1 MIDAMIITHNEAL
14 NLPHCLKALTGW
26 TNKIF
31 VIDSGSTDGTQ
42 EIARSLGAEVVHH
55 DWQGYARQKNWALDT
70 LSFESPWILIVD
82 ADEVITENLQRRLI
96 EIATG
101 PDDGVPEN
109 GFYINR
115 LTYFLGKPIYHCG
128 YFPNWN
134 LRLFK
139 RGAGRY
145 EDREVHEHM
154 IIEDPVGY
162 IKEPMLHD
170 DRRGLEHYIAKHN
183 RYSTLEAR
191 SLLEAMHGSGSE
203 DHGANIAAQSRRRRW
218 LKRFVTP
225 HVPAPGM
232 WRFLYMY
239 VWRLGALDGLAGLEF
254 CRFIGMYE
262 RMVAMKLKELRRHA
276 TQAATAPVPAG
287 EGGLARPEGSDPV
300 IPRPLQPSTDDATAP
315 TDVATTSAPPL
326 QMQPEASPWSLKEKI
341 GRALWMLIGKP
352 LFRLSFHNWHRFRA
366 ALLRLFGAKIGK
378 GVAIRPTANIEVPWM
393 IDIDDGATVGDHA
406 ILYSLGRIRIGKR
419 SIISQYAHLC
429 AGTHDY
435 ADHTFRLIRAPVTI
449 GDDVWI
455 GADAFIGPGVNV
467 GSLAVVGARSSTYKD
482 LAEKQVYV
490 GNPAKPVKERVLR

>member
-1 MIDAMIITHNEAL
+1 MIDAMIITHNEAI
-14 NLPHCLKALTGW
+14 NLPRCLKALRGW
-26 TNKIF
+26 TNKVF

-42 EIARSLGAEVVHH
+42 EIAQSLGADVVHH
-55 DWQGYARQKNWALDT
+55 DWPGYAQQKNWALDT
-70 LSFESPWILIVD
+70 LPFQSPWILIVD
-82 ADEVITENLQRRLI
+82 ADEVITGKLQRRLTA
-96 EIATG
+96 IASSS
-101 PDDGVPEN
+101 DGDVAEN

-134 LRLFK
+134 LRFFK

-145 EDREVHEHM
+145 EDREVHEHV

-191 SLLEAMHGSGSE
+191 ALLSAMRGGESE
-203 DHGANIAAQSRRRRW
+203 GVTAKLSAQSKRRRW

-225 HVPAPGM
+225 HIPAPGL

-239 VWRLGALDGLAGLEF
+239 VWRLGVLDGLVGLEF

-262 RMVAMKLKELRRHA
+262 RMVAMKLTELRRQVA
-276 TQAATAPVPAG
+276 RGELGDKPAAKAMQ
-287 EGGLARPEGSDPV
+287 GLAVAEGADPV
-300 IPRPLQPSTDDATAP
+300 IPATIRSPNQQA
-315 TDVATTSAPPL
+315 DSESQASDSM
-326 QMQPEASPWSLKEKI
+326 QMQPEASPWNLKEKI
-341 GRALWMLIGKP
+341 GRALWMLVGKP

-366 ALLRLFGAKIGK
+366 SLLRLYGAKLGR
-378 GVAIRPTANIEVPWM
+378 GVSIRPTADIEVPWM
-393 IDIDDGATVGDHA
+393 IDIDDDATIGDHA
-406 ILYSLGRIRIGKR
+406 ILYSLGKIRIGKR
-419 SIISQYAHLC
+419 AIISQYAHLC

-435 ADHTFRLIRAPVTI
+435 TDHTFRLIRAPVTI

-455 GADAFIGPGVNV
+455 GADAFIGPGVSV
-467 GSLAVVGARSSTYKD
+467 GSLSVVGARSSTYKD
-482 LAEKQVYV
+482 LGHKQVYV
-490 GNPAKPVKERVLR
+490 GNPAKPVKERVMQ